1 MYPWLIPD
9 WHALSQTAEAGRL
22 GHAWLLLGDPGLGKE
37 QLAERLARLHLC
49 QQPDRGEPCGQCH
62 SCQLFDKG
70 HHPDLGT
77 VTVDSKTIGVEAIR
91 EICARLQNSAQL
103 GRGKVVIIPD
113 AERMTESAAN
123 ALLKT
128 LEEPAGDSLLLLIA
142 SQVSRLLPT
151 ILSRCHKHVCQLPT
165 EGETVRWLA
174 EQGHQATLAQVR
186 ICQGAP
192 LRVLRY
198 IEEQQDGKRREL
210 LESFVSLSLTP
221 TRATHVCSQ
230 LADETQV
237 RLHWL
242 QLFLCDALK
251 TQAGCGHHQ
260 LAMPDLAALSQQ
272 LAEGSSSEK
281 LLEAEQQL
289 VALKAACQPGQ
300 LSNPTIHLMNWLSCW
315 L

>member
-1 MYPWLIPD
+1 MYPWLISD

-272 LAEGSSSEK
+272 LAEGNSSEK

-300 LSNPTIHLMNWLSCW
+300 LSNPTIHLMNWLSRW

>member
-9 WHALSQTAEAGRL
+9 WHALSQTAQAGRL

-70 HHPDLGT
+70 HHPDLGS
-77 VTVDSKTIGVEAIR
+77 VTVDSKTIGVDAIR

-272 LAEGSSSEK
+272 LAEGNSSEK

-300 LSNPTIHLMNWLSCW
+300 LSNSTIHLMNWLSRW

>member
-9 WHALSQTAEAGRL
+9 WQALSQTAASGRL

-37 QLAERLARLHLC
+37 LLAERLARLHLC
-49 QQPDRGEPCGQCH
+49 QQPDRGEPCGHCH

-70 HHPDLGT
+70 NHPDLGQL
-77 VTVDSKTIGVEAIR
+77 SREGKTIGVEAIR
-91 EICARLQNSAQL
+91 DICNRLQGSAQL

-151 ILSRCHKHVCQLPT
+151 ILSRCHKHVCQLPA

-192 LRVLRY
+192 LRVLDY
-198 IEEQQDGKRREL
+198 IEQQQDGARREL
-210 LESFVSLSLTP
+210 LEHFVALGKAPSK
-221 TRATHVCSQ
+221 ATVLCSQ
-230 LADETQV
+230 LGQETQV

-251 TQAGCGHHQ
+251 IQAGCGHHQ
-260 LAMPDLAALSQQ
+260 LAMPDLGALSGQ
-272 LAEGSSSEK
+272 LAEQHSSEK
-281 LLEAEQQL
+281 LLDAEQQL

-300 LSNPTIHLMNWLSCW
+300 LSNPTIHLMNWLSRW

>member
-37 QLAERLARLHLC
+37 QLAERLARLYLC

-77 VTVDSKTIGVEAIR
+77 VTIDSKTIGVEAIR

-210 LESFVSLSLTP
+210 LESFVSLPLTP

-272 LAEGSSSEK
+272 LAEGNSSEK

-300 LSNPTIHLMNWLSCW
+300 LSNPTIHLMNWLSRW

>member
-1 MYPWLIPD
+1 M
-9 WHALSQTAEAGRL
+9 
-22 GHAWLLLGDPGLGKE
+22 
-37 QLAERLARLHLC
+37 
-49 QQPDRGEPCGQCH
+49 
-62 SCQLFDKG
+62 
-70 HHPDLGT
+70 
-77 VTVDSKTIGVEAIR
+77 
-91 EICARLQNSAQL
+91 QNSAQL

-165 EGETVRWLA
+165 EWETVRWLA

-272 LAEGSSSEK
+272 LAEGNSSEK

-300 LSNPTIHLMNWLSCW
+300 LSNPTIHLMNWLSRW

>member
-9 WHALSQTAEAGRL
+9 WHALSQTAQAGRL

-49 QQPDRGEPCGQCH
+49 QQQDRGEPCGQCH

-77 VTVDSKTIGVEAIR
+77 LPADSKTIGVEAIR

-210 LESFVSLSLTP
+210 LGSFVSLSLTP

-242 QLFLCDALK
+242 QLFLCDAIK

-272 LAEGSSSEK
+272 LAEGNSSEK

-300 LSNPTIHLMNWLSCW
+300 LSNPTIHLMNWLSRW

>member
-9 WHALSQTAEAGRL
+9 WHALSQTAQAGRL

-151 ILSRCHKHVCQLPT
+151 ILSRCHKHVCQLPM

-251 TQAGCGHHQ
+251 TQAGCCHHQ

-272 LAEGSSSEK
+272 LAEGNSSEK

-289 VALKAACQPGQ
+289 VALKTACQPGQ
-300 LSNPTIHLMNWLSCW
+300 LSNPTIHLMNWLSRW

>member
-9 WHALSQTAEAGRL
+9 WHALSQTAQAGRL

-49 QQPDRGEPCGQCH
+49 QLPDRGEPCGQCH

-272 LAEGSSSEK
+272 LAEGNSSEK

-300 LSNPTIHLMNWLSCW
+300 LSNSTIHLMNWLSRW

>member
-77 VTVDSKTIGVEAIR
+77 VTIDSKTIGVEAIR

-260 LAMPDLAALSQQ
+260 LAMPDLAALSLQ
-272 LAEGSSSEK
+272 LAEGNSSEK

-300 LSNPTIHLMNWLSCW
+300 LSNPTIHLMNWLSRW

>member
-9 WHALSQTAEAGRL
+9 WHALSQTAQAGRL

-186 ICQGAP
+186 ICQVAP

-272 LAEGSSSEK
+272 LAEGNSSEK

-300 LSNPTIHLMNWLSCW
+300 LSNPTIHLMNWLSRW

>member
-9 WHALSQTAEAGRL
+9 WHALSQTAQAGRL

-49 QQPDRGEPCGQCH
+49 QQPNRGEPCGQCH

-272 LAEGSSSEK
+272 LAEGNSSEK

-300 LSNPTIHLMNWLSCW
+300 LSNSTIHLMNWLSRW

>member
-49 QQPDRGEPCGQCH
+49 QHPDRGEPCGQCH

-210 LESFVSLSLTP
+210 LESFVSLPLTP

-300 LSNPTIHLMNWLSCW
+300 LSNPTIHLMNWLSRW

>member
-9 WHALSQTAEAGRL
+9 WQALSQTAASGRL

-49 QQPDRGEPCGQCH
+49 QQPDRGEPCGHCH

-70 HHPDLGT
+70 NHPDLGQL
-77 VTVDSKTIGVEAIR
+77 SREGKTIGVEAIR
-91 EICARLQNSAQL
+91 DICNRLQGSAQL
-103 GRGKVVIIPD
+103 GRGKVVIISD

-151 ILSRCHKHVCQLPT
+151 ILSRCHKHVCQLPA

-192 LRVLRY
+192 LRVLDY
-198 IEEQQDGKRREL
+198 IEQQQDGARREL
-210 LESFVSLSLTP
+210 LEHFVALGKAPSKATVLCSKLS
-221 TRATHVCSQ
+221 Q
-230 LADETQV
+230 ETQV

-242 QLFLCDALK
+242 QLFICDALK
-251 TQAGCGHHQ
+251 IQAGCGHHQ
-260 LAMPDLAALSQQ
+260 LAMPDLAALSGQ
-272 LAEGSSSEK
+272 LAEQHSSEK
-281 LLEAEQQL
+281 LLDAEQQL
-289 VALKAACQPGQ
+289 VTLKAACQPGQ
-300 LSNPTIHLMNWLSCW
+300 LSNPTIHLMNWLSRW

>member
-9 WHALSQTAEAGRL
+9 WHALSQTAQAGRL
-22 GHAWLLLGDPGLGKE
+22 GHAWLLLGDSGLGKE

-77 VTVDSKTIGVEAIR
+77 VTIDSKTIGVEAIR

-272 LAEGSSSEK
+272 LAEGNSSEK

-300 LSNPTIHLMNWLSCW
+300 LSNSTIHLMNWLSRW

>member
-9 WHALSQTAEAGRL
+9 WRALSQTAAAGRL

-37 QLAERLARLHLC
+37 QLAQQLARLHLC
-49 QQPDRGEPCGQCH
+49 HQPDRGEPCGHCH
-62 SCQLFDKG
+62 SCQLFEKG
-70 HHPDLGT
+70 HHPDLGSLT
-77 VTVDSKTIGVEAIR
+77 TEGKTIGVEAIR

-151 ILSRCHKHVCQLPT
+151 ILSRCHKHVCQLPA
-165 EGETVRWLA
+165 EGETLAWLA
-174 EQGHQATLAQVR
+174 EQGHQATQAQVR

-192 LRVLRY
+192 LRVLDY
-198 IEEQQDGKRREL
+198 LMQQQDTDRRDL
-210 LESFVSLSLTP
+210 LESFLALSQTP
-221 TRATHVCSQ
+221 TRTNHVCSL
-230 LADETQV
+230 LASDTQV
-237 RLHWL
+237 RLHWV

-272 LAEGSSSEK
+272 LAERHSSEK

-289 VALKAACQPGQ
+289 VGLKAACQPGQ
-300 LSNPTIHLMNWLSCW
+300 LSNPTIHLMNWLTRW

>member
-9 WHALSQTAEAGRL
+9 WHALSQTAQAGRL

-77 VTVDSKTIGVEAIR
+77 VTIDSKTIGVEAIR

-272 LAEGSSSEK
+272 LAEGNSSEK

-289 VALKAACQPGQ
+289 VALKATCQPGQ
-300 LSNPTIHLMNWLSCW
+300 LSNPTIHLMNWLSRW

>member
-9 WHALSQTAEAGRL
+9 WQALSQTAAAGRL

-49 QQPDRGEPCGQCH
+49 QQPDRGEPCGYCH

-77 VTVDSKTIGVEAIR
+77 ISRDSKTIGVEAIR
-91 EICARLQNSAQL
+91 DICNRLQGSAQL

-128 LEEPAGDSLLLLIA
+128 LEEPAGDSLLILIA

-151 ILSRCHKHVCQLPT
+151 ILSRCHKHVCQLPS

-192 LRVLRY
+192 LRVLDY
-198 IEEQQDGKRREL
+198 IEQLQDGARREL
-210 LESFVSLSLTP
+210 LEDLVALAKSPSK
-221 TRATHVCSQ
+221 ATTLCSQ
-230 LADETQV
+230 LGQETQV
-237 RLHWL
+237 CLHWV

-260 LAMPDLAALSQQ
+260 LAMPDLATLSQQ
-272 LAEGSSSEK
+272 FAGLHSSEK
-281 LLEAEQQL
+281 LLDAEQQL

-300 LSNPTIHLMNWLSCW
+300 LSNPTIHLMNWLSRW

>member
-9 WHALSQTAEAGRL
+9 WHALNQTAQAGRL

-37 QLAERLARLHLC
+37 QLAERFARLHLC

-77 VTVDSKTIGVEAIR
+77 LPADSKTIGVEAIR

-103 GRGKVVIIPD
+103 GRGKVVIIPE

-210 LESFVSLSLTP
+210 LGSFVSLSLTP

-242 QLFLCDALK
+242 QLFLCDAIK

-272 LAEGSSSEK
+272 LAEGNSSEK

-289 VALKAACQPGQ
+289 VALKVACQPGQ
-300 LSNPTIHLMNWLSCW
+300 LSNPTIHLMNWLSRW

>member
-1 MYPWLIPD
+1 
-9 WHALSQTAEAGRL
+9 
-22 GHAWLLLGDPGLGKE
+22 
-37 QLAERLARLHLC
+37 LHLC

-77 VTVDSKTIGVEAIR
+77 VTIDSKTIGVEAIR

-272 LAEGSSSEK
+272 LAEGNSSEK
-281 LLEAEQQL
+281 LLETEQQL

-300 LSNPTIHLMNWLSCW
+300 LSNPTIHLMNWLSRW

>member
-9 WHALSQTAEAGRL
+9 WHALSQTAQAGRL

-272 LAEGSSSEK
+272 LAEGNSSEK

-300 LSNPTIHLMNWLSCW
+300 LSNSTIHLMNWLSRW

>member
-1 MYPWLIPD
+1 MYPWLISD
-9 WHALSQTAEAGRL
+9 WHALSQTAQAGRL

-77 VTVDSKTIGVEAIR
+77 VTIDSKTIGVEAIR

-272 LAEGSSSEK
+272 LAEGNSSEK

-300 LSNPTIHLMNWLSCW
+300 LSNPTIHLMNWLSRW

>member
-151 ILSRCHKHVCQLPT
+151 ILSRCHKHICQLPT

-272 LAEGSSSEK
+272 LAEGNSSEK

-300 LSNPTIHLMNWLSCW
+300 LSNPTIHLMNWLSRW

>member
-9 WHALSQTAEAGRL
+9 WYALSQTAQAGRL

-77 VTVDSKTIGVEAIR
+77 VTIDSKTIGVEAIR

-272 LAEGSSSEK
+272 LAEGNSSEK

-289 VALKAACQPGQ
+289 VALKAACQPAQ
-300 LSNPTIHLMNWLSCW
+300 LSNSTIHLMNWLSRW

>member
-9 WHALSQTAEAGRL
+9 WHALSQTAAAGRL

-37 QLAERLARLHLC
+37 QLAEQLARLHLC
-49 QQPDRGEPCGQCH
+49 HRPDRGEPCGQCH
-62 SCQLFDKG
+62 SCQLFEKG

-77 VTVDSKTIGVEAIR
+77 LTTESKTIGVEAIR
-91 EICARLQNSAQL
+91 EICSRLQNSAQL

-151 ILSRCHKHVCQLPT
+151 ILSRCHKHVCQLPA

-198 IEEQQDGKRREL
+198 IEEQQDSARRDL
-210 LESFVSLSLTP
+210 LESFLALAHTCAVCW
-221 TRATHVCSQ
+221 RAIPRSGCTGCS
-230 LADETQV
+230 
-237 RLHWL
+237 
-242 QLFLCDALK
+242 CS
-251 TQAGCGHHQ
+251 C
-260 LAMPDLAALSQQ
+260 AMPSRRRPV
-272 LAEGSSSEK
+272 
-281 LLEAEQQL
+281 
-289 VALKAACQPGQ
+289 VAIISWRCR
-300 LSNPTIHLMNWLSCW
+300 T
-315 L
+315 

>member
-9 WHALSQTAEAGRL
+9 WHALSQTAQSGRL

-165 EGETVRWLA
+165 EGDTVRWLA

-272 LAEGSSSEK
+272 LAEGNSSEK

-300 LSNPTIHLMNWLSCW
+300 LSNPTIHLMNWLSRW

>member
-77 VTVDSKTIGVEAIR
+77 VTVDSKTIGVETIR

-210 LESFVSLSLTP
+210 LESFVSLPLTP

-272 LAEGSSSEK
+272 LAEGNSSEK

-300 LSNPTIHLMNWLSCW
+300 LSNPTIHLMNWLNRW

>member
-9 WHALSQTAEAGRL
+9 WHALSQTAQAGRL

-77 VTVDSKTIGVEAIR
+77 VTIDSKTIGVEAIR

-251 TQAGCGHHQ
+251 TQAGCGYHQ

-272 LAEGSSSEK
+272 LAEGNSSEK

-300 LSNPTIHLMNWLSCW
+300 LSNSTIHLMNWLSRW

>member
-9 WHALSQTAEAGRL
+9 WHALSQTAQAGRL

-49 QQPDRGEPCGQCH
+49 QLPDRGEPCGQCH

-210 LESFVSLSLTP
+210 SESFVSLSLTP
-221 TRATHVCSQ
+221 TRATHVCSL

-272 LAEGSSSEK
+272 LAEGNSSEK

-300 LSNPTIHLMNWLSCW
+300 LSNPTIHLMNWLSRW

>member
-1 MYPWLIPD
+1 MYPWLILD
-9 WHALSQTAEAGRL
+9 WHALSQTAQAGRL

-49 QQPDRGEPCGQCH
+49 QQPDCGEPCGQCH

-210 LESFVSLSLTP
+210 LESFVSLPLTP

-272 LAEGSSSEK
+272 LAEGNSSEK

-300 LSNPTIHLMNWLSCW
+300 LSNPTIHLMNWLSRW

>member
-1 MYPWLIPD
+1 MYPWLILD
-9 WHALSQTAEAGRL
+9 WHALSQTAQAGRL

-272 LAEGSSSEK
+272 LAEGNSSEK

-300 LSNPTIHLMNWLSCW
+300 LSNSTIHLMNWLSRW

>member
-9 WHALSQTAEAGRL
+9 WHALSQTAQAGRL
-22 GHAWLLLGDPGLGKE
+22 GHAWLLLGDPGLGKA

-77 VTVDSKTIGVEAIR
+77 LSADSKTIGVEAIR

-198 IEEQQDGKRREL
+198 IDEQQDGKRREL

-221 TRATHVCSQ
+221 TRASHVCSQ

-272 LAEGSSSEK
+272 LAEGNSSEK

-300 LSNPTIHLMNWLSCW
+300 LSNPTIHLMNWLSRW

>member
-210 LESFVSLSLTP
+210 SESFVSLSLTP
-221 TRATHVCSQ
+221 TRATHVCSL

-272 LAEGSSSEK
+272 LAEGNSSEK

-300 LSNPTIHLMNWLSCW
+300 LSNPTIHLMNWLSRW

>member
-300 LSNPTIHLMNWLSCW
+300 LSNPTIHLMNWLSRW

>member
-9 WHALSQTAEAGRL
+9 WHALSQTAQAGRL

-272 LAEGSSSEK
+272 LAEGNSSEK

-289 VALKAACQPGQ
+289 VVLKAACQPGQ
-300 LSNPTIHLMNWLSCW
+300 LSNSTIHLMNWLSRW

>member
-9 WHALSQTAEAGRL
+9 WHALSQTAQAGRL

-77 VTVDSKTIGVEAIR
+77 VTIDSKTIGVEAIR

-210 LESFVSLSLTP
+210 LESFVSLSLAP

-272 LAEGSSSEK
+272 LAEGNSSEK
-281 LLEAEQQL
+281 LLEAEQHL

-300 LSNPTIHLMNWLSCW
+300 LSNSTIHLMNWLSRW

>member
-128 LEEPAGDSLLLLIA
+128 LEEPAGDSLLLLIT

-210 LESFVSLSLTP
+210 LESFVSLPLTP

-272 LAEGSSSEK
+272 LAEGNSSEK

-300 LSNPTIHLMNWLSCW
+300 LSNPTIHLMNWLSRW

>member
-272 LAEGSSSEK
+272 LAEGNSSEK

-300 LSNPTIHLMNWLSCW
+300 LSNPTIHLMNWLSRW